1 MDEGM
6 VIEHIC
12 SSIGEVNIRMA
23 IPQDAASLRELRLEA
38 LMSYPEAFAAD
49 VDLTAAE
56 GNNVWA
62 ERLSNYIASQS
73 GAMCIAQ
80 CGDALVG
87 MSGIGRGHWPKTRH
101 FGTLWGVYVK
111 PEWRG
116 NHIGTGLTNGCLGWA
131 RGNGLS
137 VVSLGVNVANTSAI
151 TCYKRCGF
159 TVYGVEPKAL
169 YVNGVYHDELL
180 MAILL

>member
-101 FGTLWGVYVK
+101 FGTLWGVY
-111 PEWRG
+111 
-116 NHIGTGLTNGCLGWA
+116 
-131 RGNGLS
+131 
-137 VVSLGVNVANTSAI
+137 
-151 TCYKRCGF
+151 
-159 TVYGVEPKAL
+159 
-169 YVNGVYHDELL
+169 
-180 MAILL
+180 